1 MLLHF
6 FSRRFIRTLVNF
18 YKPSSR
24 QFYAIQYSEANAK
37 KYSAAGLELIKF
49 LNQKDQV
56 FLHDTLGIVLREA
69 KCTCER
75 QWVWFRERFEQG

>member
-1 MLLHF
+1 MFISVTFNCIIYPLTLFVHATCYDNLLLG
-6 FSRRFIRTLVNF
+6 FSCRFIRTLLNF

-56 FLHDTLGIVLREA
+56 FL
-69 KCTCER
+69 
-75 QWVWFRERFEQG
+75 